1 MLTPLASLRTGLELR
16 LAAEA
21 RAWLHRALAEAADDR
36 HRRDAD
42 TPSAATRRTAS
53 PPSGA
58 RTGAPSTGSVSG
70 PGSAPST
77 GSVSGPGSASRTA
90 AASRPRSVS
99 RLPRWEVHFARAGRT
114 CRGAAADST
123 DVPDPVDAARVL
135 ILHAAAPGTQ
145 ELTRLYRH
153 GTGDERRAV
162 LLALPHLD
170 PPPEPAAALGLV
182 EDALRTNDTRLI
194 AAALGPYA
202 AAHLDAHQWRHGVLK
217 CLFTGVPLT
226 APAGL
231 AHRASGDEE
240 LARMLEDY
248 ARERT
253 AAGRSVPED
262 LDRAL
267 RLARLAAP
275 GETGKPASSHP
286 SYPSH
291 PSRSAPAPPTPP
303 RPSPEP

>member
-21 RAWLHRALAEAADDR
+21 RDWLHRALAEAADDR
-36 HRRDAD
+36 HRTDAD
-42 TPSAATRRTAS
+42 PPPAGVRPTAS
-53 PPSGA
+53 PPSGT
-58 RTGAPSTGSVSG
+58 RTPATRTHSV
-70 PGSAPST
+70 P
-77 GSVSGPGSASRTA
+77 
-90 AASRPRSVS
+90 
-99 RLPRWEVHFARAGRT
+99 RLPRWELHFARAGRI

-123 DVPDPVDAARVL
+123 DAPDPVDAARVL
-135 ILHAAAPGTQ
+135 ILHAAAPGTR

-162 LLALPHLD
+162 LLALPQLD
-170 PPPEPAAALGLV
+170 PPPEPAAALELV

-217 CLFTGVPLT
+217 CLFTGVPL
-226 APAGL
+226 AALAGL

-248 ARERT
+248 AHERT

-275 GETGKPASSHP
+275 GETGKSSHSP
-286 SYPSH
+286 RPPH
-291 PSRSAPAPPTPP
+291 PPPPSRSAPAPPTPP

>member
-1 MLTPLASLRTGLELR
+1 MLTPLASLRTALELR
-16 LAAEA
+16 LAAEP

-36 HRRDAD
+36 HRTDPD
-42 TPSAATRRTAS
+42 TPPAGVRRTAS
-53 PPSGA
+53 PPSGTPTPA
-58 RTGAPSTGSVSG
+58 TRT
-70 PGSAPST
+70 
-77 GSVSGPGSASRTA
+77 
-90 AASRPRSVS
+90 RSVP
-99 RLPRWEVHFARAGRT
+99 RLPRWELHFARAGRT

-123 DVPDPVDAARVL
+123 EVPDPVDVARVL
-135 ILHAAAPGTQ
+135 ILHAAAPGIQ

-170 PPPEPAAALGLV
+170 PPPEPAAALELV

-217 CLFTGVPLT
+217 CLFTGVPLS
-226 APAGL
+226 ALAGL

-248 ARERT
+248 AHERT

-275 GETGKPASSHP
+275 GETGRTTSSHP
-286 SYPSH
+286 PR
-291 PSRSAPAPPTPP
+291 PAPAPPPTPP

>member
-16 LAAEA
+16 LAAEP

-36 HRRDAD
+36 HRPAPDVPPD
-42 TPSAATRRTAS
+42 GVRRTAS
-53 PPSGA
+53 APSGN
-58 RTGAPSTGSVSG
+58 
-70 PGSAPST
+70 
-77 GSVSGPGSASRTA
+77 
-90 AASRPRSVS
+90 RPDPPPTRSVP
-99 RLPRWEVHFARAGRT
+99 RLPRWELHFARAGRT
-114 CRGAAADST
+114 CRGAAADGT

-135 ILHAAAPGTQ
+135 ILHAAAPGIQ

-170 PPPEPAAALGLV
+170 PPPEQAAALELV

-226 APAGL
+226 VLAGL
-231 AHRASGDEE
+231 AHRASGDAE

-253 AAGRSVPED
+253 AAGRSVPAD
-262 LDRAL
+262 LDRVL

-275 GETGKPASSHP
+275 GETGKPAPVHP
-286 SYPSH
+286 PR
-291 PSRSAPAPPTPP
+291 PAAAPPTTPP